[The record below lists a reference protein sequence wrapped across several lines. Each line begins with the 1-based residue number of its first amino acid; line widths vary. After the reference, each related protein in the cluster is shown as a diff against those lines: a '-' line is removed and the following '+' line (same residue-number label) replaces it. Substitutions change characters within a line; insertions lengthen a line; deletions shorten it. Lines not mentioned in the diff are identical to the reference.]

1 MHFVSSYF
9 SSIVA
14 AIRYCKTCT
23 NTKASNHTNTAEILI
38 FNQDQFACIQLLHCV
53 D

>member
-1 MHFVSSYF
+1 MHFVGSYF
-9 SSIVA
+9 SSFGA

-23 NTKASNHTNTAEILI
+23 NTKASNHTNTAETLI
-38 FNQDQFACIQLLHCV
+38 FDQDQFACIQLLHCV